1 MNPIPTKVLILGGY
15 GTFGG
20 RLAQLLAGDARV
32 TLLIGGRSFG
42 QAQTVEVDRRTGLA
56 IEVAAYNQ
64 TVSTADRR
72 EGVRAAIER
81 RAPKFT
87 GS

>member
-1 MNPIPTKVLILGGY
+1 MRQAK
-15 GTFGG
+15 
-20 RLAQLLAGDARV
+20 LAIANG
-32 TLLIGGRSFG
+32 
-42 QAQTVEVDRRTGLA
+42 VEVDRRTGLA

-72 EGVRAAIER
+72 EGIRAAIER
-81 RAPKFT
+81 RAPKFA